1 MTRKKQIGSIHIGKG
16 DGLLSTYKYFGDS
29 IKEKVYKENKNMN
42 QTIQNI
48 KARYSCRNYT
58 GAPIEPE
65 KIKSIALAAV
75 QAPSAMNLQPWQIIV
90 IQDKAFIDDM
100 DITTM
105 DMLSRM
111 EDKSTYERIMGRG
124 GKLFYN
130 APCMFIVAKKPDADL
145 DCGIVTENIALAASS
160 LGLGNVICGLAKLV
174 FDTEKGAEYKE
185 KLIPEGYEF
194 GMSVLVG
201 YPVNADGTPH
211 EPDMSK
217 IKYIG

>member
-1 MTRKKQIGSIHIGKG
+1 
-16 DGLLSTYKYFGDS
+16 
-29 IKEKVYKENKNMN
+29 MN
-42 QTIQNI
+42 QTLQTI
-48 KARYSCRNYT
+48 ATRYSCRNYT
-58 GAPIEPE
+58 GVPIETE
-65 KIKSIALAAV
+65 KIQNIALAAI
-75 QAPSAMNLQPWQIIV
+75 QAPSAMNLQPWEIIV
-90 IQDKAFIDDM
+90 VKDKALIEDM
-100 DITTM
+100 DATTM
-105 DMLSRM
+105 DMLSKM
-111 EDKSTYERIMGRG
+111 EDTSTYERIMGRG

-130 APCMFIVAKKPDADL
+130 APCMFIVVKKPDTDL

-174 FDTEKGAEYKE
+174 FATEKGEEYKA

-201 YPVNADGTPH
+201 YPTTVDGTPH